1 MRFDYRPVLQEY
13 PADCQPMSVEF
24 LASAGGFSGARLWR
38 LSTPRGML
46 CLRRWPVEHPA
57 PERLEFI
64 QAVLWHVHQE
74 GFVKAPLPL
83 ETRSYRGYVSHA
95 GHLWEIA
102 PWLPGRPDFCRA
114 PTLPRLRTAL
124 ATLAEFHQAAASF
137 PLPEPPTTP
146 SPGIGER
153 RQQLAA
159 LVSSGFEALRCA
171 MTGRDNPFR
180 ASALRILEFATRGAG
195 NVQTALERALHAAVP
210 LAPCMRDIWHEN
222 VLFDGETVTGLI
234 DFGSL
239 RAENVAADVA
249 RLLGSMAEDDPR
261 RWREGLAAYESV
273 RPLSST
279 EAQLVSVFDASGVLL
294 GGINWLSWL
303 YLEGRTF
310 ERPAAVQQRLD
321 YFCRRLPRVMQ
332 GP

>member
-1 MRFDYRPVLQEY
+1 MSDALDYRPVLREY

-38 LSTPRGML
+38 LRHRGECCACGAGPSSIL
-46 CLRRWPVEHPA
+46 HPS
-57 PERLEFI
+57 RLEFI

-102 PWLPGRPDFCRA
+102 PWLPGRADFCRA

-146 SPGIGER
+146 SPGIGES
-153 RQQLAA
+153 ASNWPA

-171 MTGRDNPFR
+171 MTGRDDPFR

-195 NVQTALERALHAAVP
+195 NVQTALKRTLHAAVP
-210 LAPCMRDIWHEN
+210 LAPCMPDIWHEN
-222 VLFDGETVTGLI
+222 ILFDGETVTGLI

-261 RWREGLAAYESV
+261 RRARVSQPMKAFARFQV
-273 RPLSST
+273 RKPSSCPYLT
-279 EAQLVSVFDASGVLL
+279 PVASCW
-294 GGINWLSWL
+294 GGSTGSAGFTSRAHL
-303 YLEGRTF
+303 
-310 ERPAAVQQRLD
+310 
-321 YFCRRLPRVMQ
+321 
-332 GP
+332 